1 MEFLPKDI
9 VAALRAAYRPEGGRK
24 SRLRIHTGDKVLPV
38 LRRWRGGFALD
49 AARVSQLRGHVEI
62 YEGGRH
68 IASALIVAS
77 DIDGDELICTVKRE
91 TPVADRAPLD
101 FVRDEGAP
109 VGLIEYRQ

>member
-9 VAALRAAYRPEGGRK
+9 VATLRAAYRPEGGRK
-24 SRLRIHTGDKVLPV
+24 SRLRIHTGDEVLPV

-68 IASALIVAS
+68 IPSALIVAS

-101 FVRDEGAP
+101 FVRPDDAP
-109 VGLIEYRQ
+109 VGYLPSA

>member
-1 MEFLPKDI
+1 MEILPKDL

-24 SRLRIHTGDKVLPV
+24 SRLRIHTGDEVLPV

-49 AARVSQLRGHVEI
+49 AAQVTHLRGHVEL

-77 DIDGDELICTVKRE
+77 DIEGDELICTVKRE

-101 FVRDEGAP
+101 FERSDDAP
-109 VGLIEYRQ
+109 VGYLPSA